1 MSNRDH
7 KMPDRFP
14 NESVAEITDIALTK
28 IEKNANAKNS
38 KNLKSRVY

>member
-28 IEKNANAKNS
+28 IEKMQMQKIA
-38 KNLKSRVY
+38 RIY